1 MSPKKKTSRSKSRIS
16 PLPFVWIRSRW
27 AELTLVVLMLAGF
40 GLRMIDLTD
49 PPMDFHPTRQFR
61 GAVVA
66 RSIYFQLSPSS
77 DTNIQMQAVSMRNS
91 VSELEPSIL
100 ESVVAIA
107 YWIAGGEYLWI
118 ARIIVSLIWVLAAI
132 PLFNLIRS
140 FTSPPAALLS
150 VAYYLF
156 LPFGVQA
163 SRSFQPDPL
172 MVALLI
178 LGMYA
183 AYRWS
188 ETRKWPWVFWTAF
201 AMGFA
206 ILVKAFAAYF

>member
-1 MSPKKKTSRSKSRIS
+1 MPPRKKTARSNVR
-16 PLPFVWIRSRW
+16 LQNLRTRW
-27 AELTLVVLMLAGF
+27 VQWVLFFLLLSGF

-77 DTNIQMQAVSMRNS
+77 DTNIQLQAVSMRNS

-140 FTSPPAALLS
+140 FTSPPSAL
-150 VAYYLF
+150 F
-156 LPFGVQA
+156 
-163 SRSFQPDPL
+163 
-172 MVALLI
+172 
-178 LGMYA
+178 
-183 AYRWS
+183 
-188 ETRKWPWVFWTAF
+188 
-201 AMGFA
+201 
-206 ILVKAFAAYF
+206 

>member
-1 MSPKKKTSRSKSRIS
+1 MNPQKKKSTKSRKPPRVN
-16 PLPFVWIRSRW
+16 PLVSRLGSRW
-27 AELTLVVLMLAGF
+27 AEIILAVLLLLGF

-77 DTNIQMQAVSMRNS
+77 DTNIQLQAVSMRNS

-140 FTSPPAALLS
+140 FTSPPSAL
-150 VAYYLF
+150 F
-156 LPFGVQA
+156 
-163 SRSFQPDPL
+163 
-172 MVALLI
+172 
-178 LGMYA
+178 
-183 AYRWS
+183 
-188 ETRKWPWVFWTAF
+188 
-201 AMGFA
+201 
-206 ILVKAFAAYF
+206 